1 MANGDTFREIVAS
14 ADLSTTVRYL
24 RGIYL
29 AENAAD
35 PGAEAR
41 VLFRNGNSTAMILL
55 DLRIPAKTSK
65 EISFPSPL
73 YFSAGLYVHVTAG
86 TVRGGIDGD

>member
-1 MANGDTFREIVAS
+1 MANGDTFREIIGT
-14 ADLSTTVRYL
+14 ADLTTTVRYV

-29 AENAAD
+29 AENAAE

-41 VLFRNGNSTAMILL
+41 VLLRNGHSTAAVLMDI
-55 DLRIPAKTSK
+55 RIPAKQSK
-65 EISFPSPL
+65 EVSLLSPL
-73 YFSAGLYVHVTAG
+73 YFSAGCYVQVATG